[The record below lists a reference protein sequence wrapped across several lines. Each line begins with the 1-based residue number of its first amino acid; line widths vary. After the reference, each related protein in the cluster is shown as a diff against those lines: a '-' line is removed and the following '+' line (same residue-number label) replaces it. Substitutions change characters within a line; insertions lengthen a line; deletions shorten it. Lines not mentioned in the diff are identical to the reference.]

1 METETTK
8 QVGLKQTNKEEE
20 NKEEKNKQTTKDK
33 FNVMETPK
41 HVGQNFNSKTAFTDM
56 IFESNKVNRVG
67 NNTYY
72 VTLVH
77 ST

>member
-41 HVGQNFNSKTAFTDM
+41 HVGHKQTKFQLENSFHWHDIRKQQ
-56 IFESNKVNRVG
+56 SQQG
-67 NNTYY
+67 G
-72 VTLVH
+72 
-77 ST
+77 